1 MNHLEPVMCGI
12 HLPIFPKPVT
22 DWISSQQRRSP
33 RGFAKAL
40 SITAALSERSKH
52 WRMLRSLASGLAKG
66 WHVGL
71 LILFV
76 ARSFPFGWSEA
87 RLVLRDPE
95 RYGVKSWVVGLV

>member
-1 MNHLEPVMCGI
+1 
-12 HLPIFPKPVT
+12 
-22 DWISSQQRRSP
+22 
-33 RGFAKAL
+33 
-40 SITAALSERSKH
+40 
-52 WRMLRSLASGLAKG
+52 MLRSLASGLAKG